1 MLLKTF
7 YILQFKKIYLCL
19 TEIWNITVICFFE
32 IFVKMQKQISISYLM
47 DDIPN

>member
-7 YILQFKKIYLCL
+7 YILQLKNIYLCL
-19 TEIWNITVICFFE
+19 TEIRNITVICFFE
-32 IFVKMQKQISISYLM
+32 IFVKMQKQFSISYLM